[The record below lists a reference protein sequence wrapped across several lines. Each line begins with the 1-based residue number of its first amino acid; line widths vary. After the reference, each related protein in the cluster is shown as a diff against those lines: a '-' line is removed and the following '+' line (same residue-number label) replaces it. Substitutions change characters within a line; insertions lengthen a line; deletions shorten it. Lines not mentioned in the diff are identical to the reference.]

1 MEKELA
7 THPSIPCWEIPWTGE
22 PGRLLSMQ
30 LQRVGHNLAT
40 KQRMGN
46 TQMRTRK
53 KWRVVIGK
61 HEKQQR
67 RTKRGALWAS
77 SSRQGQQTS
86 PVSEHLLVTKRTG
99 RWVVARSLP
108 VRPVGSTGKP
118 AALPVFSPK
127 AE

>member
-1 MEKELA
+1 MEKEMA

-77 SSRQGQQTS
+77 RLVGRIAKFQDYCLNPEDTALSSQEGPT
-86 PVSEHLLVTKRTG
+86 LLILKDKFIDLYWIDQFRT
-99 RWVVARSLP
+99 
-108 VRPVGSTGKP
+108 
-118 AALPVFSPK
+118 
-127 AE
+127 